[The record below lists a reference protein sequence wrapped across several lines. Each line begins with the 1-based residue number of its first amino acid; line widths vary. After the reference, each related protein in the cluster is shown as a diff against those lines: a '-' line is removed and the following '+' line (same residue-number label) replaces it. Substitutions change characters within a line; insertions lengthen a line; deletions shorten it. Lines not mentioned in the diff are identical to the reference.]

1 MASSTNFCPRRTN
14 SDDPSPPSEAGH
26 NRAVAAPALTG
37 QAHGASR
44 HHHRLAR
51 TIGHHAHD
59 QRRLFSRRLGLT
71 SMSTAKED
79 LHQLVDELPAEAV
92 EPAAR
97 YLERARDPMIAILDA
112 APWDDETA
120 TPGEDA
126 AAAAA
131 MEEPGIPMERARED
145 LLD

>member
-1 MASSTNFCPRRTN
+1 MSRATSMSSRTRGPR
-14 SDDPSPPSEAGH
+14 
-26 NRAVAAPALTG
+26 AAKV
-37 QAHGASR
+37 
-44 HHHRLAR
+44 
-51 TIGHHAHD
+51 GHHAHD
-59 QRRLFSRRLGLT
+59 QKRLFSRRLGLT

-79 LHQLVDELPAEAV
+79 LHQLVDELLAEAV

-97 YLERARDPMIAILDA
+97 YLDRARDPMIAILDA

-131 MEEPGIPMERARED
+131 MEEPGIPMERAREE